1 VLHELLSAFEQ
12 QLDPADPAAG
22 PFGAEIIGYGEV
34 SAVLSLADLPGRVLK
49 RMSGFP
55 DARSARAYC
64 GVVER
69 YIAILAEIGIAM
81 APTQLV
87 TLAPETGRHVI
98 YLVQPRFG
106 DDRMGQTI
114 LRCGSDEQLRGLMD
128 RVMGEV
134 RSVLSANARRRDGR
148 RVAVDA
154 QLSNWHWPDER
165 AAPVL
170 IDIGTPFMRLHGR
183 LEIGEEY
190 FLRAFPPPLRGLL
203 RRRHV
208 VERYIADYFHFD
220 RSVLDLIGNFAKEG
234 APARIPNAVAFANE
248 WIAGQ
253 PDAAELG
260 RIDEARVRDYYTRDA
275 GTLEWMLRVRRLNR
289 WIHTRLLRRP
299 YDYIL
304 PGRIAR

>member
-1 VLHELLSAFEQ
+1 VPHEILAAFEQ
-12 QLDPADPAAG
+12 QLDPSDPTAG

-34 SAVLSLADLPGRVLK
+34 SAVLGLAEIPGRVLK

-55 DARSARAYC
+55 DAGSARAYG

-69 YIAILAEIGIAM
+69 YIAILAEVGVAL

-87 TLAPETGRHVI
+87 TIAARGGRHVI

-106 DDRMGQTI
+106 DDRMGPTI
-114 LRCGSDEQLRGLMD
+114 LRRGSDAQLRGLVE

-134 RSVLSANARRRDGR
+134 HRVLDANAGRRDGR
-148 RVAVDA
+148 CVALDA
-154 QLSNWHWPDER
+154 QLSNWHWPDDR

-170 IDIGTPFMRLHGR
+170 IDVGTPFMHLHGR

-190 FLRAFPPPLRGLL
+190 FLRAFPQPVRWWL
-203 RRRHV
+203 RRRRV

-220 RSVLDLIGNFAKEG
+220 RTVLDLIGNFAKEG
-234 APARIPNAVAFANE
+234 APRRIPDAIAFANE
-248 WIAGQ
+248 WIARQ

-260 RIDEARVRDYYTRDA
+260 RIDEARVRDYYARDA
-275 GTLEWMLRVRRLNR
+275 GTLEWMLRVRRANR

-304 PGRIAR
+304 PGRIDR

>member
-1 VLHELLSAFEQ
+1 VPHEILAAFEQ
-12 QLDPADPAAG
+12 QLDPADPTAG

-34 SAVLSLADLPGRVLK
+34 SAVLGLADLPGRVLK

-55 DARSARAYC
+55 DAGSARAYC

-69 YIAILAEIGIAM
+69 YIAILAESGIAM

-114 LRCGSDEQLRGLMD
+114 LRRGSDEQLRSLME

-134 RSVLSANARRRDGR
+134 RSVLSANAGRRDGR
-148 RVAVDA
+148 RVAIDA
-154 QLSNWHWPDER
+154 QLSNWHWPNEQ

-170 IDIGTPFMRLHGR
+170 IDLGTPFMCLHDR

-190 FLRAFPPPLRGLL
+190 FLRAFPPPLRAWL

-220 RSVLDLIGNFAKEG
+220 RSILDLIGNFAKEG

-253 PDAAELG
+253 PDAPELG
-260 RIDEARVRDYYTRDA
+260 RIDEAQVRDYYARDA
-275 GTLEWMLRVRRLNR
+275 GTLKWMLRARRLNR

-304 PGRIAR
+304 PGRIDR